1 MSAQYIGSATW
12 ADQEGICTMAVAS
25 HHGTVGSMLTPEKPA
40 KEYIAFSDLPLSNS
54 LMNIAMSTI

>member
-1 MSAQYIGSATW
+1 
-12 ADQEGICTMAVAS
+12 MAVAS